1 MVHRSSFPPVPCT
14 PYSSYNCLPLTRRDL
29 AYTYSCCRW
38 AVQKHRWK
46 YNLFHCFKPHVVVL
60 AHLDNSVASW
70 RWVLWPFVPWP
81 FVSVAFCLVAFCLWP
96 YVRWPFVPWPFVCT
110 PGSHSF
116 ICKLHHTCL
125 YLVSVHAYQLY
136 VSNVAYIR
144 YVKTRML
151 VTMLNARDRL
161 RLIVAI

>member
-38 AVQKHRWK
+38 AVHKHRWK

-110 PGSHSF
+110 PSFWPGGSRWLGAVDRSDIWPTF
-116 ICKLHHTCL
+116 VFLVLSRCQKSKCVLNKLSKFC
-125 YLVSVHAYQLY
+125 SSKC
-136 VSNVAYIR
+136 SN
-144 YVKTRML
+144 
-151 VTMLNARDRL
+151 
-161 RLIVAI
+161 

>member
-96 YVRWPFVPWPFVCT
+96 YVRWSFVPWPFVCT
-110 PGSHSF
+110 PRS
-116 ICKLHHTCL
+116 
-125 YLVSVHAYQLY
+125 SVHRIIHRDLQYKCFKRCRVQLL
-136 VSNVAYIR
+136 SEANRISHLIR
-144 YVKTRML
+144 W
-151 VTMLNARDRL
+151 
-161 RLIVAI
+161 